1 MAVNDADAAWSRYKC
16 ERDRVA
22 KVFAGRDEAVSLIRG
37 MPGWDSDT
45 VTSIREGAY
54 FLPMVARTVETFG
67 GLVFLKS
74 PTRTFPEGLEAFTDD
89 VTQTGQEIDRFAE
102 ASMDGVLLT
111 GAVAVLVDFPQAPEG
126 LSRADAEKRGHRPVL
141 KLYDAG
147 SILEAQ
153 VTKVDGTPPRLTRV
167 RLLEEYE
174 VAGADEFTVE
184 FKPQVRVLDFD
195 ESGAYRQR
203 VFRNEA
209 SGWVSGD
216 PIYPRMGGA
225 ALTQIPIFFSNT
237 RDNEP
242 RPEKPP
248 MLDIADINIA
258 HLNNSAQYEWA
269 LAWLGAPILFG
280 AGIALGDGETI
291 QMGSSAAIVSPT
303 AEAKLE
309 IVQAD
314 AAKFS
319 GLKTAM
325 DDKRRDAAALGA
337 RMLSETPRAAIAAET
352 ARIER
357 AGETSVVGA
366 IANSVSQCLTNAL
379 RFLAKWAGLP
389 ETVRSKNG
397 PERPILYWLN
407 TDLLPTR
414 MAPQELTALLDAWE
428 RGALSKQELFAR
440 FQEAEVVDPAKSFE
454 DHEEE
459 LASEEAGDSEEDELA
474 ALGGSREGPVE

>member
-1 MAVNDADAAWSRYKC
+1 MAVDDADAVWGRYKL

-22 KVFAGRDEAVSLIRG
+22 KVFAGRDEAISLIRG
-37 MPGWDSDT
+37 MPGWDDDT
-45 VTSIREGAY
+45 LKCIREGAY
-54 FLPMVARTVETFG
+54 FLPMLARTVETFG

-74 PTRTFPEGLEAFTDD
+74 PMRTFPDGMDAYTDD
-89 VTQTGQEIDRFAE
+89 VTQSGQEIDRFAE
-102 ASMDGVLLT
+102 ASFDGVLLT
-111 GAVAVLVDFPQAPEG
+111 GAIGVLVDFPEAPEG
-126 LSRADAEKRGHRPVL
+126 LSRAEAEKRGHRPVL
-141 KLYDAG
+141 RLYDAT

-153 VTKVDGTPPRLTRV
+153 LTEVDGALRLTRV
-167 RLLEEYE
+167 RVKEDYE
-174 VAGADEFTVE
+174 VPGADEFAVE
-184 FKPQVRVLDFD
+184 TKPQVRVLDLD
-195 ESGAYRQR
+195 ENGVYRQR
-203 VFRNEA
+203 VFRQETGA
-209 SGWVSGD
+209 WVAED
-216 PIYPRMGGA
+216 PIYPRMNGA
-225 ALTQIPIFFSNT
+225 PMTEIPMFFSNS

-248 MLDIADINIA
+248 MLDIADINVA

-280 AGIALGDGETI
+280 AGIDLSEGETI
-291 QMGSSAAIVSPT
+291 QMGASAAVVTPNDK
-303 AEAKLE
+303 AKLE

-337 RMLSETPRAAIAAET
+337 RMLMESPRAAVAAET

-366 IANSVSQCLTNAL
+366 IANAVSQCLTNAL

-389 ETVRSKNG
+389 ETVRSNKG
-397 PERPILYWLN
+397 TDQPILYWLN
-407 TDLLPTR
+407 TDLIPTR
-414 MAPQELTALLDAWE
+414 MSPQELTALLDAWE
-428 RGALSKQELFAR
+428 RGALSKQELYAR

-459 LASEEAGDSEEDELA
+459 LASEQVGDTEEDELA
-474 ALGGSREGPVE
+474 AMGARPEPAE